1 MTSRRKAPADFTAS
15 DSGRNVSSVPEPDS
29 RKARGLTPLP
39 QDPIAEARRHWE
51 ARGWGEAAA
60 GMAAV
65 TAVMRTHQILLTR
78 VENVLRPFGLTFARF
93 ELLALLSFTANGA
106 LPMAKAGARLQVH
119 PTSVTNAV
127 DRLERAGLAR
137 RRRHPS
143 DGRTVLVEITPAG
156 RDLVPRAAAA
166 LNSSVFAD
174 PGFASEDLA
183 QLTEILARFRLHAG
197 DFQDPADNVQDPA
210 E

>member
-1 MTSRRKAPADFTAS
+1 MSAPI
-15 DSGRNVSSVPEPDS
+15 
-29 RKARGLTPLP
+29 PLP

-51 ARGWGEAAA
+51 EHGWGEAAA

-78 VENVLRPFGLTFARF
+78 VENVLRPFSLTFARF
-93 ELLALLSFTANGA
+93 ELLALLSFTASGA

-127 DRLERAGLAR
+127 DRLEQAGLVER
-137 RRRHPS
+137 RKHPS

-156 RDLVPRAAAA
+156 RKLVPLAASA
-166 LNSSVFAD
+166 LNREVFSRS
-174 PGFASEDLA
+174 GFAADDLA
-183 QLTEILARFRLHAG
+183 ELTDILTRFRRDAG
-197 DFQDPADNVQDPA
+197 DFSDSGRLP
-210 E
+210 ESK

>member
-1 MTSRRKAPADFTAS
+1 MSGRESAADDSRRPTDQK
-15 DSGRNVSSVPEPDS
+15 
-29 RKARGLTPLP
+29 PLP
-39 QDPIAEARRHWE
+39 HPLPRDPIAEARRHWE
-51 ARGWGEAAA
+51 EHGWEKAAE

-78 VENVLRPFGLTFARF
+78 VENVLKPFGLTFARF
-93 ELLALLSFTANGA
+93 ELLALLSFTGSGS

-127 DRLERAGLAR
+127 DRLEQAGLAG

-156 RDLVPRAAAA
+156 RKLVPLAAAA
-166 LNSSVFAD
+166 LNSEVFVH
-174 PGFASEDLA
+174 PGFAADDLA
-183 QLTEILARFRLHAG
+183 TLIDILTRFRRDAG
-197 DFQDPADNVQDPA
+197 DFQDPAENFQEPA

>member
-1 MTSRRKAPADFTAS
+1 MTSVPMPGAS
-15 DSGRNVSSVPEPDS
+15 KSESGKPES
-29 RKARGLTPLP
+29 QGSQPLP

-51 ARGWGEAAA
+51 EHGWGDAAA

-78 VENVLRPFGLTFARF
+78 VENVLKPFSLTFARF
-93 ELLALLSFTANGA
+93 ELLALLSFTASGA

-127 DRLERAGLAR
+127 DRLEQAGLVER
-137 RRRHPS
+137 RKHPS

-156 RDLVPRAAAA
+156 RKLVPLAASA
-166 LNSSVFAD
+166 LNSEVFSRS
-174 PGFASEDLA
+174 GFAPNDLA
-183 QLTEILARFRLHAG
+183 ELTEILTRFRRDAG
-197 DFQDPADNVQDPA
+197 DFSD
-210 E
+210 